1 MQLAARADVLFA
13 GRGAIRMEWDEHL
26 ADKLREAVAKGG
38 AAAGFD
44 LLSKIG
50 FAVEK
55 EPEAGVGMRT
65 RFGTGTEDGFTSTLY
80 TAMPERP
87 SGWPAEVPFVPGVSG
102 SLTLFD
108 RPGRGFSV
116 QWWKVPD
123 PSAAAQLILS
133 ECLAAGWRLR
143 EGSEVMPMPGLQTIV
158 LERDETERHLSS
170 ASLKAFGFVQLT
182 ERRPGESCAIPPT
195 RPAGL

>member
-1 MQLAARADVLFA
+1 MCKSVRRTREAHVNDP
-13 GRGAIRMEWDEHL
+13 DEHL
-26 ADKLREAVAKGG
+26 ADKLREAVSKGG
-38 AAAGFD
+38 AAAGFE
-44 LLSKIG
+44 LLSKAG

-55 EPEAGVGMRT
+55 EPEPGVGMRT

-80 TAMPERP
+80 TATPERP
-87 SGWPAEVPFVPGVSG
+87 SGWPADIPFLPGIPG

-123 PSAAAQLILS
+123 PSAAAQLVIS
-133 ECLAAGWRLR
+133 ECLAAGWRRR
-143 EGSEVMPMPGLQTIV
+143 EGPEAMPTPGLPGLQTIV
-158 LERDETERHLSS
+158 LERDEAERHLSS

-182 ERRPGESCAIPPT
+182 ERRPGESCAVPPA
-195 RPAGL
+195 PPPGL